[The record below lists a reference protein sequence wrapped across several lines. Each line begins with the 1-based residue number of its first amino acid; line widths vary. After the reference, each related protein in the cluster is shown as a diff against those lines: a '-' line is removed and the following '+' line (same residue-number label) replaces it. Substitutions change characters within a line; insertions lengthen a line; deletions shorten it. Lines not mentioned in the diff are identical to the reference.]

1 MTSKN
6 NDQNKYNDVVKEL
19 QDYILDEK
27 NIDKALETKIISNKE
42 ISKKEPINSNKK
54 GLFIPSEKDSLFW
67 CFYIFKYGEIK
78 YEILNNKNE
87 VISKQIKIEFIEK
100 IRKEKKTVKI
110 YKFDTISNIES
121 NLVNDTCIS
130 SKTFLTLCALEN
142 INVIFISKKTFF
154 ELRMNDSEEIYILYE
169 INNSNSNGNSNGR
182 YITKYGF
189 ELGNFE
195 TINNIRSTL
204 YQVEKIDKPIMAFSS
219 YKTSDLVNIC
229 QKLAIETINKDT
241 NKLKSKKD
249 LYEGIIQYF

>member
-1 MTSKN
+1 MISKN
-6 NDQNKYNDVVKEL
+6 YDQNIYNDVVKEL
-19 QDYILDEK
+19 QDYMFDEK
-27 NIDKALETKIISNKE
+27 NIDKALESKIISNNKE
-42 ISKKEPINSNKK
+42 ITKKELINNKK
-54 GLFIPSEKDSLFW
+54 TLFIPKEKDSLFW

-78 YEILNNKNE
+78 YETLNNKNE
-87 VISKQIKIEFIEK
+87 IISKQIKIEFIEK

-121 NLVNDTCIS
+121 NLVNDNYIS
-130 SKTFLTLCALEN
+130 TKTFLTLCALEN
-142 INVIFISKKTFF
+142 INVIYITKKTFF

-169 INNSNSNGNSNGR
+169 ITNGNGK

-189 ELGNFE
+189 ELGNFD

-204 YQVEKIDKPIMAFSS
+204 FQVEKIDKPIMAFSS

>member
-6 NDQNKYNDVVKEL
+6 YDQNKYNDVVKEL
-19 QDYILDEK
+19 QDYMLDEK
-27 NIDKALETKIISNKE
+27 NIDKALETKIISCNKE
-42 ISKKEPINSNKK
+42 ISKKESIISNKK
-54 GLFIPSEKDSLFW
+54 NLFIPKEKDSLFW

-78 YEILNNKNE
+78 YETLNNKNE

-121 NLVNDTCIS
+121 NLVNDNCICA
-130 SKTFLTLCALEN
+130 KTFLTLCALES
-142 INVIFISKKTFF
+142 INVIYISKKTFF

-169 INNSNSNGNSNGR
+169 INIGNGNANR
-182 YITKYGF
+182 KYNTKYGF

-219 YKTSDLVNIC
+219 YKTQDLVNIC

>member
-1 MTSKN
+1 
-6 NDQNKYNDVVKEL
+6 
-19 QDYILDEK
+19 
-27 NIDKALETKIISNKE
+27 
-42 ISKKEPINSNKK
+42 
-54 GLFIPSEKDSLFW
+54 
-67 CFYIFKYGEIK
+67 
-78 YEILNNKNE
+78 
-87 VISKQIKIEFIEK
+87 
-100 IRKEKKTVKI
+100 
-110 YKFDTISNIES
+110 
-121 NLVNDTCIS
+121 
-130 SKTFLTLCALEN
+130 
-142 INVIFISKKTFF
+142 
-154 ELRMNDSEEIYILYE
+154 MNDSEEIYILYE

>member
-1 MTSKN
+1 MISKN
-6 NDQNKYNDVVKEL
+6 YDQNKYNDVIKEL
-19 QDYILDEK
+19 QDYMFDEK
-27 NIDKALETKIISNKE
+27 NIDKALESKIISNNKE
-42 ISKKEPINSNKK
+42 ITKKELINNKK
-54 GLFIPSEKDSLFW
+54 TLFIPKEKDSLFW

-78 YEILNNKNE
+78 YETLNNKNE

-121 NLVNDTCIS
+121 NLVNDNCICA
-130 SKTFLTLCALEN
+130 KTFLTLCALES
-142 INVIFISKKTFF
+142 INVIYISKKTFF

-169 INNSNSNGNSNGR
+169 INIGNGNANR
-182 YITKYGF
+182 KYNTKYGF

-219 YKTSDLVNIC
+219 YKTQDLVNIC